1 MNQNAAQQAY
11 LQAKVLTATPEQLQ
25 LMLYDG
31 AIRFC
36 EQARPALEQKQFET
50 SHNLICKAQK
60 ILIELQS
67 SLKKDQAPDICKN
80 LAALYTFCYR
90 KLIDASVKQDLAALD
105 ESVGILKFQ
114 RDTWRLLLD
123 QLAKSKAAANARRI
137 DLPEPDARMEATI
150 SLRG

>member
-50 SHNLICKAQK
+50 SHTLICKAQK

-105 ESVGILKFQ
+105 ESVSILKFQ

-137 DLPEPDARMEATI
+137 DMPAPDARMEATI